1 MLPLFV
7 HQSIRWFRVRCLL
20 PYLRLKWAKSNQTSV
35 PRSHIVSGC
44 CCCSWCFCF
53 CCFRNFQLLT
63 HDLVSL
69 RHIHDMM
76 SCSIFTEAY
85 FCGLC
90 KGHPGGDKG
99 FHRIPCVSP
108 QLWEGLHREWR
119 RFTQPFHVSRLGV
132 ESWVSGAKDCV
143 LGFAFRSVWTFLEQ
157 TSIKS

>member
-1 MLPLFV
+1 M
-7 HQSIRWFRVRCLL
+7 I
-20 PYLRLKWAKSNQTSV
+20 
-35 PRSHIVSGC
+35 
-44 CCCSWCFCF
+44 WCHF
-53 CCFRNFQLLT
+53 
-63 HDLVSL
+63 

-85 FCGLC
+85 FCCLC

-108 QLWEGLHREWR
+108 QRLGGTSPGVTPFHP
-119 RFTQPFHVSRLGV
+119 TMFHVSRLGV